1 LPQKTS
7 NVIDLGDSD
16 SDSGLENYLKS
27 QPRQAPTLSIP
38 RLPSIPAP
46 SGIIEEVEEAEDPAI
61 AALKARARARAAKES
76 AAAAALKTDGTSNAN
91 YAVVQLF
98 ITSEIPEAVDMMIKI
113 KLDAI
118 IEKPWDAWCSRQGYS
133 KEKKGSLILTWKGN
147 EIYPSTTVARLG
159 VSLDV
164 NGFMTVEGDP
174 QIYDENNL
182 PKIHLEVW
190 TKELFDEH
198 KKEKAA
204 EAAAK
209 RKAFEASQEVE
220 EEPEPEPVVE
230 AQKIR
235 LYLKARGK
243 PDFKICVNPVRVSIK
258 ALDMQF
264 MIADIT
270 RRIPLSATSLPLS
283 SKRWL
288 YRRTVKS
295 H

>member
-1 LPQKTS
+1 M
-7 NVIDLGDSD
+7 IDLGDTDSD
-16 SDSGLENYLKS
+16 SDLENYLKPK
-27 QPRQAPTLSIP
+27 PRQAPTLSIP

-46 SGIIEEVEEAEDPAI
+46 SEVIEDVEEEEDPAI

-76 AAAAALKTDGTSNAN
+76 AAAAASKTDGTSNAN

-98 ITSEIPEAVDMMIKI
+98 ITSEIPGAVDMMIKI

-133 KEKKGSLILTWKGN
+133 KEKKDSLILTWKGN

-159 VSLDV
+159 VSLDA
-164 NGFMTVEGDP
+164 NGFMMVEGDP

-182 PKIHLEVW
+182 PKIHLEAW
-190 TKELFDEH
+190 TKELFDEN

-230 AQKIR
+230 ARKIR

-258 ALDMQF
+258 ALNSNF
-264 MIADIT
+264 IIADIT
-270 RRIPLSATSLPLS
+270 KRIPHSATSLLLLS
-283 SKRWL
+283 KKWP
-288 YRRTVKS
+288 YRRTVKL

>member
-1 LPQKTS
+1 
-7 NVIDLGDSD
+7 VIDLGDTDSD
-16 SDSGLENYLKS
+16 SDLENYLKP
-27 QPRQAPTLSIP
+27 QPRQAPTLAIP

-46 SGIIEEVEEAEDPAI
+46 SEVTEEVEEEEDPAI

-76 AAAAALKTDGTSNAN
+76 AMAAASKTDGTSSAN
-91 YAVVQLF
+91 SAVVQLF
-98 ITSEIPEAVDMMIKI
+98 ITSEIPEAVDLIIKI

-133 KEKKGSLILTWKGN
+133 KEKKDSLILTWKGN

-159 VSLDV
+159 VSVDA

-182 PKIHLEVW
+182 PKIHLEAW
-190 TKELFDEH
+190 TKELFDEN

-209 RKAFEASQEVE
+209 RKAFEASQETE

-230 AQKIR
+230 ARKIR

-243 PDFKICVNPVRVSIK
+243 PDFKICVNPVCISIK
-258 ALDMQF
+258 F
-264 MIADIT
+264 WIKHCIIADMT
-270 RRIPLSATSLPLS
+270 RRIPHSATLLLLS
-283 SKRWL
+283 SKRWP
-288 YRRTVKS
+288 YQKTAKS